1 MGTSALKFSVKL
13 LPTNMGFVNY
23 SGLKFS
29 SDIQGTEK
37 LYRGVLKSSCSTLTH
52 VVVKYLNFRSSGSK
66 LENVNA

>member
-1 MGTSALKFSVKL
+1 MGMSALKFSVKL
-13 LPTNMGFVNY
+13 LPTNMGVVYY

-29 SDIQGTEK
+29 SDFQGTEK

-52 VVVKYLNFRSSGSK
+52 VGVKYLNFHSSGSK

>member
-37 LYRGVLKSSCSTLTH
+37 LYRGVLKSSCSTLTGTFS
-52 VVVKYLNFRSSGSK
+52 KNFTISG
-66 LENVNA
+66 EQRY